1 VGALLSS
8 GLRELA
14 ERHLL
19 IGDVRGCGLFIGVDL
34 VSDRETRQAATKQ
47 ASLVCSRLKV
57 RLSQL
62 GKPLSLLLVVVSI
75 RLFTLLL
82 LLLLFFWSPCCVWPL
97 ASSVCHLFSSAFLCS
112 FSQELHRVLTSLDG
126 PGDNVLVLKPPL
138 AFSSS
143 DARVFLLAL
152 DECLSHVASLAD
164 EALAAVGRTP
174 T

>member
-1 VGALLSS
+1 LQTRFLVVLLRGIVFERLFLFACTERLSFLPIRQLSWAVFFGGAKQVGALLSS

-62 GKPLSLLLVVVSI
+62 GKPLSLLLVVFSF

-82 LLLLFFWSPCCVWPL
+82 LLLLFCLSPCCVWPL
-97 ASSVCHLFSSAFLCS
+97 ASSVRHLF
-112 FSQELHRVLTSLDG
+112 
-126 PGDNVLVLKPPL
+126 
-138 AFSSS
+138 
-143 DARVFLLAL
+143 
-152 DECLSHVASLAD
+152 
-164 EALAAVGRTP
+164 
-174 T
+174 